1 MVFLFD
7 PRAGSGA
14 FLRRMMLAEMCMST
28 ADMLAD
34 DMPTA
39 DAFWQMGVSI
49 AHPNSTLV

>member
-14 FLRRMMLAEMCMST
+14 FLRRMLLSEMCLST
-28 ADMLAD
+28 ADMLAA
-34 DMPTA
+34 DMPMA

-49 AHPNSTLV
+49 AHA